1 MCGRYTDAQDKMRN
15 KPMALS
21 DHIIQEAFENDWH
34 TCFYQPKVE
43 ASAEKVTGVEA
54 LFRLN
59 IPEEGVFSPGVFI
72 DRAFAL
78 GYEEEIFFS
87 VLEQSLTEVKS
98 LSAHLNLAVN
108 ISKKVLANPDNVE
121 KVRELLW
128 NTSFKAKQL
137 TFELSEAEQ
146 WDEELCEQI
155 KRYKA
160 LGIKISIDDFGVGY
174 SDKNKVMN
182 LDVDE
187 VKFDKSI
194 VNSEDSSR
202 SELIQQTLAYCK
214 ASGIKTV
221 AEGVEDVD
229 RHQRVHQLGFD
240 RCQGFLYSKPLPLT
254 DLRLVM

>member
-1 MCGRYTDAQDKMRN
+1 MRREAKHMN
-15 KPMALS
+15 LS

-43 ASAEKVTGVEA
+43 PSIEKVTGVEA
-54 LFRLN
+54 LFRLD
-59 IPEEGVFSPGVFI
+59 IPEEGIFSPGVFI

-98 LSAHLNLAVN
+98 LSSHLNLAVN

-137 TFELSEAEQ
+137 TFKLSENDQ
-146 WDEELCEQI
+146 LDDQLCEQI
-155 KRYKA
+155 KRFQS
-160 LGIKISIDDFGVGY
+160 LGIKISIDDFGIGY
-174 SDKNKVMN
+174 SDMNKVMSLN
-182 LDVDE
+182 VDE

-194 VNSEDSSR
+194 VNSAEPAR
-202 SELIQQTLAYCK
+202 SDLVKRTLAYCK
-214 ASGIKTV
+214 ESGIETV
-221 AEGVEDVD
+221 AEGVEDTD
-229 RHQRVHQLGFD
+229 THQLVHQLGFD
-240 RCQGFLYSKPLPLT
+240 SYQGFLYSKPLPLT